1 MDQIQFDRPEKVRTA
16 IQLLYSTLGI
26 GVLRFFFEGSAF
38 IKMSTPGHMMFLG
51 LFVIGSMLFFIYKIG
66 KGRNWARITFS
77 VMFILGIPLSVSPLI
92 KSLSDYP
99 ISGLLG
105 IIQAVLQGI
114 AIVFLFQKPSSD
126 WFKDMKIR

>member
-1 MDQIQFDRPEKVRTA
+1 
-16 IQLLYSTLGI
+16 
-26 GVLRFFFEGSAF
+26 
-38 IKMSTPGHMMFLG
+38 
-51 LFVIGSMLFFIYKIG
+51 
-66 KGRNWARITFS
+66 
-77 VMFILGIPLSVSPLI
+77 MFILGIPLSVSPLI